1 MNERR
6 NALITGASAGPG
18 VRSSLPVARPLD
30 AVSDYSA
37 LFPQAFVISTG
48 VELRMAPNCRVP
60 TGIRHGSGAIGVDL
74 FHGVAIIYAS
84 HPVPDGR

>member
-1 MNERR
+1 M
-6 NALITGASAGPG
+6 
-18 VRSSLPVARPLD
+18 ARPLD

-37 LFPQAFVISTG
+37 LFPQALVISTG

-74 FHGVAIIYAS
+74 FHGVDAALTKIGVGGADPIAPGMKQLLVS
-84 HPVPDGR
+84 IRR